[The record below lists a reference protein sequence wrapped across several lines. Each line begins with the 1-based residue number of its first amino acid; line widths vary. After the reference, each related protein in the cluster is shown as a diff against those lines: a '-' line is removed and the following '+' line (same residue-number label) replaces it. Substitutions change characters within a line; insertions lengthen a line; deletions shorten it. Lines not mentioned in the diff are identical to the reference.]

1 MKISVHITDKATVT
15 PSRPNHKEGWVPKNW
30 WFRTVMLENAL
41 ESPFD
46 YKEIKPVNTKEI
58 NPEYSLEGM
67 MLKLRYSGQLMRRA
81 NLLKKPLML
90 GKVESKRRRGVAEDA
105 MVGWH
110 YQLHGHE
117 LEQNLGDS
125 RGQGSLAFC
134 SPWGHKDLVTR
145 VTWTRLS
152 DWTAIRTRPD

>member
-1 MKISVHITDKATVT
+1 MV
-15 PSRPNHKEGWVPKNW
+15 
-30 WFRTVMLENAL
+30 LENAL

-46 YKEIKPVNTKEI
+46 YKEIKPINTKEI
-58 NPEYSLEGM
+58 NPEYSLERM
-67 MLKLRYSGQLMRRA
+67 MLKLQYSGQLMRRA
-81 NLLKKPLML
+81 NLLEKPLML

-134 SPWGHKDLVTR
+134 SPWSHKDLVTR

-152 DWTAIRTRPD
+152 D